1 MTETTRLERRI
12 RKDFPEPGSASGIIA
27 ALDRLPDDAGYGEE
41 MLRSE
46 RIRAAI
52 VLYADG
58 DLARFRWAVQLAM
71 MDWRDLLIAADLAHA
86 DWPARLD
93 AALGP
98 QESATENGTE
108 NATDD
113 GTSPASQ

>member
-1 MTETTRLERRI
+1 MSEPSRLERRI
-12 RKDFPEPGSASGIIA
+12 QRDFPEPGSANGIIA
-27 ALDRLPDDAGYGEE
+27 ALDRLPEAAGYGEE
-41 MLRSE
+41 VLRSE

-58 DLARFRWAVQLAM
+58 DLVRFRRAVQLAM
-71 MDWRDLLIAADLAHA
+71 TDWRDLLMTADLGHD

-98 QESATENGTE
+98 EGE
-108 NATDD
+108 
-113 GTSPASQ
+113 